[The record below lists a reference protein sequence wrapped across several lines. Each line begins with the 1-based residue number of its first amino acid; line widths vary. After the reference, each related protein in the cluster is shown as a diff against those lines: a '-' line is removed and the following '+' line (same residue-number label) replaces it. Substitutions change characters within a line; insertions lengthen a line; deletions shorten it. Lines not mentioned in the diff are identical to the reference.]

1 MSEEKKI
8 EEKKINKLKE
18 VFEKF
23 KAVLNKLI
31 THPIV
36 DKNLNYISFT
46 VILLILIFIRI
57 QNPEFV
63 KSISNISFDAY
74 QKIFKYNEVQ
84 DDVIIVDI
92 DEPSLGKFGQF
103 PWSRN
108 IFSQILD
115 NINENNPKAVGL
127 DIFFSEKDKQSPEEI
142 IKTYSIEDEYT
153 KKTLQSIEGHD
164 EKFQKTLKETKSVLA
179 VFGSLIPTK
188 GTFDRKG
195 KAKIFAK
202 GGNVKNFVYN
212 YKHSLG
218 SIPILEKNSKGLGSI
233 NYITQSD
240 AVVRSLPLIMLFNE
254 KLFPTFG
261 LEMIRVGEKKRTI
274 ITKLNDSGIKSIS
287 IKPLEFQTDKNSL
300 IWVKYN
306 RSINNNFISAEKVF
320 DNKFDKNLFKDK
332 YVLIGASAKGLF
344 DTVKIPTGETI
355 PGVQVH
361 ANVIDNLLKNNFL
374 KRNDNV
380 FIFELIISILISIA
394 AFIISQKIKPK
405 YSLSI
410 IFAGLILIFIIG
422 LSVYRFRSELIDVSY
437 PMIMISITFLTGLY
451 FRFLEE
457 NKIALQN
464 LQKEAKLLKERELA
478 GGVQKSLFPDIS
490 AFENFVYAKNIPARD
505 VSGDYFD
512 VMKVGPEEYY
522 FTLADVS
529 GKGVKAGMY
538 MAKASSIFRTLSN
551 LKFPLERVVFG
562 VNNEIIEAK
571 FKGMFVTAVFGK
583 FNPISGDLTYI
594 NAGHESIMLFDK
606 SKKIEFIESDLPPIG
621 IMKYFAESMVKSK
634 TINIKDKTFVVY
646 TDGVTEGYLP
656 NGEEFG
662 AVGVENIVKEMET
675 ITPKDLVEKV
685 TSTLNWGIPKL
696 RDDITCMAINFDNPK
711 EIDIYKKRKDL
722 LHQKKKKKMNSLII
736 I

>member
-1 MSEEKKI
+1 MSEEKKP
-8 EEKKINKLKE
+8 EEIKKNRFKE
-18 VFEKF
+18 FFEISKEN
-23 KAVLNKLI
+23 LNKFI
-31 THPIV
+31 THPYI

-46 VILLILIFIRI
+46 IILLILIIIRI

-63 KSISNISFDAY
+63 KSISSISFDSY
-74 QKIFKYNEVQ
+74 QKIFKYNEKQ
-84 DDVIIVDI
+84 DDIIIVDI
-92 DEPSLGKFGQF
+92 DEPSLAKFGQF
-103 PWSRN
+103 PWGRN
-108 IFSQILD
+108 VFSKILE
-115 NINENNPKAVGL
+115 NINKENPKSIGF

-142 IKTYSIEDEYT
+142 IKTYSIKDVNI
-153 KKTLQSIEGHD
+153 KNALQSIEGHD
-164 EKFQKTLKETKSVLA
+164 EKFQKTLNETKSVLA
-179 VFGSLIPTK
+179 VFGSLVPTK
-188 GTFDRKG
+188 GTYNRKG
-195 KAKIFAK
+195 KARIFAK
-202 GGNVKNFVYN
+202 GGNVKNYVYN
-212 YKHSLG
+212 YKYSLG

-240 AVVRSLPLIMLFNE
+240 AVVRSLPLIMVFND
-254 KLFPTFG
+254 KLFPSFG
-261 LEMIRVGEKKRTI
+261 LEMIRIGEKKRSI
-274 ITKLNDSGIKSIS
+274 ITNLNDNGIKNIS
-287 IKPLEFQTDKNSL
+287 IKPYVFNTDKNSL

-306 RSINNNFISAEKVF
+306 RSINNNYISAEKVF
-320 DNKFDKNLFKDK
+320 DNNFDNNFFKDK

-344 DTVKIPTGETI
+344 DTVKIPTGETV

-374 KRNDNV
+374 KRNDKI
-380 FIFELIISILISIA
+380 FIFELIVSILISII
-394 AFIISQKIKPK
+394 AFVISQRIKPK

-410 IFAGLILIFIIG
+410 IFIGLIIIFVIG
-422 LSVYRFRSELIDVSY
+422 LIIYKFRSELIDVSY

-451 FRFLEE
+451 FRFLQE

-621 IMKYFAESMVKSK
+621 IMKYFAESMVKSN

-662 AVGVENIVKEMET
+662 AVGVENIVKEMDI
-675 ITPKDLVEKV
+675 ITPKELVEKV

-696 RDDITCMAINFDNPK
+696 RDDITCMAINFDNPT
-711 EIDIYKKRKDL
+711 EIE
-722 LHQKKKKKMNSLII
+722 KKKKKPPPPKDEKKE
-736 I
+736 